1 MEIYEL
7 DKWRRI
13 EQLLG
18 QWVVRLLRERRFS
31 TRKSRGLYRSNLF
44 EETLPSVRKRVLV
57 VDRIRRRGG
66 GGMFIAG
73 SYLPGQGWVA
83 ASHRSIFIIRP
94 FVFPATARPESN
106 NTASPRRPRS
116 LLSLPSPL
124 SLSSSPL
131 PSIRHLPH
139 THAISPSFFRI
150 STPPCYSHALLR
162 LALSPG
168 PSYSFSLLPFLPSF
182 LPSSLLSVLVPF
194 CTRERERGREDRD
207 RYGVSVS
214 VDLLLPARR
223 IDASQSTNAVGSPC
237 LPR

>member
-116 LLSLPSPL
+116 LLSLPSPF

-194 CTRERERGREDRD
+194 CTRERERE
-207 RYGVSVS
+207 
-214 VDLLLPARR
+214 RR
-223 IDASQSTNAVGSPC
+223 PGPVWRQC
-237 LPR
+237 LR